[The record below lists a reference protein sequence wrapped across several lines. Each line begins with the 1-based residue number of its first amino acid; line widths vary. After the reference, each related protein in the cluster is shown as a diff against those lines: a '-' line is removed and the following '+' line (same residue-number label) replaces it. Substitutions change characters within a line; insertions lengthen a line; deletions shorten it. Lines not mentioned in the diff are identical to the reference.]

1 MKSHRFTAASGATLT
16 VRAGIL
22 ALALLITGIVAISF
36 TPSQT
41 EARRQGE
48 GISTLSNRVAPGGA
62 STAEDLVFE
71 PRHALADVLNAD
83 GTINITKGKN
93 GNFDASGYRLVSGP
107 QDEPRFVPNASG
119 NFANQRPTGGSFA
132 AQAGNVIYDTTHA
145 SNQGAEITAAAN
157 GPATSMGDVIV
168 LGGTDRAICQIQ
180 IELFTLASTAPFDLT
195 MSLYTDCSTN
205 GAGNSPCG
213 NGVGTLIPGSV
224 VTVNNVTPPALG
236 TIFPV
241 TFPYPNVDVSS
252 EVDNTIS
259 VVVNAS
265 RSDVFWRIG
274 ETPVV
279 GSQPDAA
286 PSFVTRCGSTAAN
299 NGCQRNFGLTNN
311 FSIQIQA
318 TAVGGTGTCAN
329 GTINGIA
336 VDSVGNIY
344 VGGTFTE
351 LDTLPLS
358 RVAMWNGTA
367 WEALGDISAL
377 TSNGVDNN
385 VNAVVVDSNDNVY
398 VGGTFQQARNNAGST
413 VPTSRV
419 AMWNGT
425 TWSALGDAGSVND
438 NGVNNAV
445 QSLALESNDNLLVGG
460 NFTEA
465 RTNAGT
471 KPLTSRFARWN
482 GTMWSAF
489 GDGTVLTNN
498 GVGNPVSAIAVGTN
512 GDIFIGGNFTQAR
525 NGPGSTVPTARV
537 ARWNGSVWS
546 ALGDGS
552 SVNNNGLA
560 GGGVNSIVVG
570 TNGDVF
576 IGFASS
582 NLSVR
587 TNGSTSVP
595 ASRVARWDG
604 SAWFALGDPTSAT
617 TNGVD
622 FDVAKMAR
630 IGNNLFVGGR
640 FTQARNSA
648 GSTVPTA
655 GIAMWDGTTW
665 TALGDGSALGNNG
678 IGPNN
683 PTPPLGSAITGLGV
697 DGTTLLVGGDFDEA
711 RTDSTNILETE
722 NLAAWTGTA
731 WIGVSSCPDLVPA
744 VPPTLAKN
752 FSPNQIP
759 VGTTSTLTF
768 TLSNSNTIPLTG
780 VGFTD
785 TLPTGLVVAT
795 PNGLTS
801 TCSGGTVTAVEGT
814 QVITFSGGTLPA
826 MGTCTFSV
834 DVLGTTAGVYTNTT
848 EAITSIEGG
857 TGSTASAMITVVGP
871 PTLTKAFEPDTIL
884 LTQTS
889 VLTFTMSNGNPTVPL
904 TGISFTDTLPDGVI
918 VATPASVMNTCSSGT
933 VTAVEGSSMIT
944 FSGGTLAPNTSCS
957 FSVTVQGITYGEK
970 VNTTSTISSVEGG
983 TGAAAMATL
992 IVQPTVELATLYV
1005 PDTVNNRVQKFDG
1018 NVWSQVGPVG
1028 LFKTPEAVTA
1038 DPFGQ
1043 RIYVADTGNN
1053 RLEWSTDGGVTWALF
1068 ASIGS
1073 GLNQVRAPQGLALDP
1088 DGNLYVADTGN
1099 NRVTRFDGGVPGF
1112 ATVLLTNGSTLTQVR
1127 TPHGLAVDTAF
1138 NLFVADYGNNRI
1150 LRVAGADQPGPVVT
1164 LVASLGSASNQVRQP
1179 QGVGVDNAGNL
1190 YVADTG
1196 NNRVLQFAGGNPG
1209 PATVLATIG
1218 STLGKVRLPEGVT
1231 VNLFTVG
1238 PLAGISFLSVGD
1250 TANNRIVG
1258 RPVDTATWQL
1268 VGAPNNVGSAIG
1280 QFRSPSKI
1288 R

>member
-1 MKSHRFTAASGATLT
+1 MKSHTFTSASDRALT
-16 VRAGIL
+16 FRAGIV
-22 ALALLITGIVAISF
+22 ALALLITGIIALSF
-36 TPSQT
+36 TSSQT
-41 EARRQGE
+41 EAQRQSAVTSALPHQGV
-48 GISTLSNRVAPGGA
+48 TGGA
-62 STAEDLVFE
+62 SPARDLVSGRKQ
-71 PRHALADVLNAD
+71 PLAEVLNAD
-83 GTINITKGKN
+83 GTINVAKGKN
-93 GNFDASGYRLVSGP
+93 RNFDPSGYHLVSGP
-107 QDEPRFVPNASG
+107 QDEPRFAPVSNSSL
-119 NFANQRPTGGSFA
+119 ANQQSARGTFTT
-132 AQAGNVIYDTTHA
+132 QAGNVIYDTTHA
-145 SNQGAEITAAAN
+145 STQGAEITPAAN
-157 GPATSMGDVIV
+157 GPATSLGDVIV

-180 IELFTLASTAPFDLT
+180 IEVFTLASTAPFDLT

-205 GAGNSPCG
+205 GASNSPCG
-213 NGVGTLIPGSV
+213 NGPGTLIPGSV
-224 VTVNNVTPPALG
+224 VTVSGITPPALG
-236 TIFPV
+236 TIFAV

-265 RSDVFWRIG
+265 RSDVLWRISK
-274 ETPVV
+274 TPTV

-286 PSFVTRCGSTAAN
+286 PSFVTRCGSTSTN

-336 VDSVGNIY
+336 VDSNGNIY

-367 WEALGDISAL
+367 WQALGDISAL

-398 VGGTFQQARNNAGST
+398 VGGLFVQARNNAGST

-425 TWSALGDAGSVND
+425 TWSALGDPTTVND

-445 QSLALESNDNLLVGG
+445 QALALESNNNLLVGG

-465 RTNAGT
+465 RTNAST

-489 GDGTVLTNN
+489 GDGTVLNNN

-552 SVNNNGLA
+552 SVSSNGLA
-560 GGGVNSIVVG
+560 GGGVNSIVVAS
-570 TNGDVF
+570 NGDVF

-595 ASRVARWDG
+595 ASRVARWNG

-622 FDVAKMAR
+622 FDVAKMAM
-630 IGNNLFVGGR
+630 IGSNLFVGGR
-640 FTQARNSA
+640 FTQARNSGA
-648 GSTVPTA
+648 STVPTA
-655 GIAMWDGTTW
+655 GIAMWNGSTW

-697 DGTTLLVGGDFDEA
+697 NGTTLLVGGSFNEA
-711 RTDSTNILETE
+711 RTDSMNILETE
-722 NLAAWTGTA
+722 NLAAWTGTT

-744 VPPTLAKN
+744 VPPTLAKS

-785 TLPTGLVVAT
+785 TLPAGLVVAT
-795 PNGLTS
+795 PNGLTN
-801 TCSGGTVTAVEGT
+801 TCSGGTVTAVAGT
-814 QVITFSGGTLPA
+814 QVITLSGVTLPA
-826 MGTCTFSV
+826 MGSCTFSV
-834 DVLGTTAGVYTNTT
+834 DVLGTTPGVYTNTT
-848 EAITSIEGG
+848 GAITSTEGG
-857 TGSTASAMITVVGP
+857 TGTTASAMITVVGP
-871 PTLTKAFEPDTIL
+871 PTLAKAFEPDTIL

-918 VATPASVMNTCSSGT
+918 VATPASVVNTCSSGT

-983 TGAAAMATL
+983 PGAAATDTL
-992 IVQPTVELATLYV
+992 IVQPAVELSMLYV
-1005 PDTVNNRVQKFDG
+1005 ADTINNRVQRFDG
-1018 NVWSQVGPVG
+1018 TVWAQIGPVG

-1099 NRVTRFDGGVPGF
+1099 NRVLRFDGGVPGA

-1138 NLFVADYGNNRI
+1138 NLFVADYGNNRV

-1164 LVASLGSASNQVRQP
+1164 LIASLGSSSSQVRQP
-1179 QGVGVDNAGNL
+1179 QGVGVDTAGNL

-1196 NNRVLQFAGGNPG
+1196 NNRVLQFVGGNPG

-1218 STLGKVRLPEGVT
+1218 SGLGFVRLPEGVT
-1231 VNLFTVG
+1231 VSMFTAG